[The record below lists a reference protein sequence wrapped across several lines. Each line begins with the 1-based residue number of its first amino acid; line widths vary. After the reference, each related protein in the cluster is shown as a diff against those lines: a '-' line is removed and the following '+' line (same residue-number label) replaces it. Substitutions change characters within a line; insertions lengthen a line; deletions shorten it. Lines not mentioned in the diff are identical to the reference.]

1 MAMKRK
7 KIYNILFAAMAT
19 TALLS
24 SCAGDDA
31 MGEGYSSNRDK
42 LSTPTASVEF
52 AGTETESS
60 FTIESNGAWEIS
72 GMPDWF
78 TVDPTSGVGNATV
91 RIRAIGVNPYS
102 YEARSAQIT
111 IKSDNKTNTIQ
122 ITQKASPFSMTVD
135 FGSDDDT
142 GTLAFGKDDVSVSK
156 TFTVTSN
163 CNWQLGV
170 DASAYDKWFTVSP
183 TSGGVGSTTVTV
195 TNKMK
200 NNTEEPFSVDLVIEP
215 DNTVPNATS
224 QIVHVSQKG
233 IETSFSLDKDQAN
246 VKAVGGSFEFK
257 VQDADNNSRWEAQIL
272 SDISGWIR
280 MSKEG
285 ETAGQTRL
293 SGIGAAT
300 IKVEYDI
307 TNQQAARTARIVVS
321 KTYDSNF
328 SKTLAVSQAGANAPE
343 IPDANI
349 VITPH
354 KHSAT
359 VMFKPVSDLPV
370 SDCLVKYKQGNDE
383 KTLACSEGDNGYYT
397 VEIPDL
403 TSMTTYKVCCSAK
416 NNVGSTTT
424 DYKDF
429 TTTGGVP
436 GDDDTPIPGLS
447 NKRK

>member
-7 KIYNILFAAMAT
+7 KIYNILFAAMAS

-102 YEARSAQIT
+102 YEARSAQIS

-142 GTLAFGKDDVSVSK
+142 GTLAFGKDDSNVSK

-200 NNTEEPFSVDLVIEP
+200 NNTEEPFSVDLVVEP

-224 QIVHVSQKG
+224 QLVHVSQKG
-233 IETSFSLDKDQAN
+233 IETSFSLDMDQAN
-246 VKAVGGSFEFK
+246 VKAIGGSFEFK

-293 SGIGAAT
+293 SGTGAAT

-307 TNQQAARTARIVVS
+307 TNQQAARIARIVVS

-328 SKTLAVSQAGANAPE
+328 SKTLTVSQAGANAPA

-349 VITPH
+349 TITPH

-370 SDCLVKYKQGNDE
+370 SD
-383 KTLACSEGDNGYYT
+383 
-397 VEIPDL
+397 
-403 TSMTTYKVCCSAK
+403 
-416 NNVGSTTT
+416 
-424 DYKDF
+424 
-429 TTTGGVP
+429 
-436 GDDDTPIPGLS
+436 
-447 NKRK
+447 

>member
-7 KIYNILFAAMAT
+7 IYNVLFAAMTT

-42 LSTPTASVEF
+42 LSTPAATVEF

-60 FTIESNGAWEIS
+60 FQIDSNGAWEIS

-91 RIRAIGVNPYS
+91 RIRAIGANPYS
-102 YEARSAQIT
+102 YEARTAQIT
-111 IKSDNKTNTIQ
+111 IKSDNKTNTLV

-142 GTLAFGKDDVSVSK
+142 GTLAFGKDDSNVSK

-200 NNTEEPFSVDLVIEP
+200 NNTEEPFSVDLVVEP

-224 QIVHVSQKG
+224 QLVHVSQKG
-233 IETSFSLDKDQAN
+233 IETSFSLDMDQAN
-246 VKAVGGSFEFK
+246 VKAIGGSFEFK

-293 SGIGAAT
+293 SGTGAAT

-307 TNQQAARTARIVVS
+307 TNQQATRTARIVVS

-328 SKTLAVSQAGANAPE
+328 SKTLAVSQAGANAPN

-349 VITPH
+349 IITPH

-359 VMFKPVSDLPV
+359 VMFKPVSDLPL
-370 SDCLVKYKQGNDE
+370 SDCLVIFKQENDE
-383 KTLACSEGDNGYYT
+383 KTFACSQGDDGYYT

-403 TSMTTYKVCCSAK
+403 TSMTTYKVCFSAK

-424 DYKDF
+424 DYKEF
-429 TTTGGVP
+429 TTTGGIP
-436 GDDDTPIPGLS
+436 GEDDTPIPGLS

>member
-7 KIYNILFAAMAT
+7 IYNVLFAAMTT

-42 LSTPTASVEF
+42 LSTPAATVEF

-60 FTIESNGAWEIS
+60 FQIDSNGAWEIS

-91 RIRAIGVNPYS
+91 RIRAIGANPYS
-102 YEARSAQIT
+102 YEARTAQIT
-111 IKSDNKTNTIQ
+111 IKSDNKTNTLV

-142 GTLAFGKDDVSVSK
+142 GTLAFGKDDSNVAK

-183 TSGGVGSTTVTV
+183 PSGGVGSTTVTV

-200 NNTEEPFSVDLVIEP
+200 NNTEEPFSVDLVVEP

-224 QIVHVSQKG
+224 QLVHVSQKG
-233 IETSFSLDKDQAN
+233 IETSFSLDMDQAN
-246 VKAVGGSFEFK
+246 VKAIGGSFEFK

-293 SGIGAAT
+293 SGTGAAT

-328 SKTLAVSQAGANAPE
+328 SKTLAVSQAGANAPN

-349 VITPH
+349 IITPH

-359 VMFKPVSDLPV
+359 VMFKPVSDLPL
-370 SDCLVKYKQGNDE
+370 SDCLVIFKQGNDE
-383 KTLACSEGDNGYYT
+383 KTFACSQGDDGYYT

-403 TSMTTYKVCCSAK
+403 TSMTTYKV
-416 NNVGSTTT
+416 
-424 DYKDF
+424 
-429 TTTGGVP
+429 
-436 GDDDTPIPGLS
+436 
-447 NKRK
+447 

>member
-7 KIYNILFAAMAT
+7 IYNVLFAAMTT

-42 LSTPTASVEF
+42 LSTPAATVEF

-60 FTIESNGAWEIS
+60 FQIDSNGAWEIS

-91 RIRAIGVNPYS
+91 RIRAIGANPYS
-102 YEARSAQIT
+102 YEARTAQIT
-111 IKSDNKTNTIQ
+111 IKSDNKTNTLM

-142 GTLAFGKDDVSVSK
+142 GTLAFGKDDSNVSK

-200 NNTEEPFSVDLVIEP
+200 NNSEEPLSVDLVVEP

-233 IETSFSLDKDQAN
+233 IETSFSLDMDQAN

-272 SDISGWIR
+272 SDITGWIR

-285 ETAGQTRL
+285 ETTGQTRL
-293 SGIGAAT
+293 SGTGAAT

-328 SKTLAVSQAGANAPE
+328 SKTLTVSQAGANAPN

-349 VITPH
+349 IITPH

-359 VMFKPVSDLPV
+359 VMFKPMSDLPV
-370 SDCLVKYKQGNDE
+370 SNCLVIFKQGNDE
-383 KTLACSEGDNGYYT
+383 KTFACSQGDDGYYT

-403 TSMTTYKVCCSAK
+403 TSMTTYKVCFSAK
-416 NNVGSTTT
+416 NNVGTTTT
-424 DYKDF
+424 DYKEF
-429 TTTGGVP
+429 TTTGGIP
-436 GDDDTPIPGLS
+436 GEDDTPIPGLS